1 VPIESEDDEN
11 FSCIADIGAILQ
23 MLAGLIIIATQIIN
37 IFGYLSFLP
46 TLPSIPPSELPGVEF
61 YLYIVRNLIIA
72 GVLIGSMLLI
82 AGFISIW
89 RSGPIGGLLAIIF
102 ASPSFVIISPTY
114 FYAPVLGIVGGIL
127 SIAPSVRRPK
137 PKSKR
142 PYKKG

>member
-1 VPIESEDDEN
+1 MPEQNNDDD

-23 MLAGLIIIATQIIN
+23 MLAGVIIIATQVIN

-46 TLPSIPPSELPGVEF
+46 ALPSIPPSELPGIEF
-61 YLYIVRNLIIA
+61 YLYLVRILIIV
-72 GVLIGSMLLI
+72 GVLIGGMLLL
-82 AGFISIW
+82 AGVISIW

-102 ASPSFVIISPTY
+102 AAPSFVVISPTY
-114 FYAPVLGIVGGIL
+114 FVAPILGIIGGIL

-142 PYKKG
+142 AYKQK